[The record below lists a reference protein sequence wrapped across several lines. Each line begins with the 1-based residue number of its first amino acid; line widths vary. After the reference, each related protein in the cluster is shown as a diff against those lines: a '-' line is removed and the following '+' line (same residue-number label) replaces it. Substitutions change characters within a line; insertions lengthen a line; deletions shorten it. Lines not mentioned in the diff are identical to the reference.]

1 MDNPDRRGPADAS
14 RINLNE
20 DYERRYWAEAF
31 GVSEQRL
38 REAVQTVGASAEAV
52 RQFLLRHRD

>member
-1 MDNPDRRGPADAS
+1 MDNPEIRRPADAS

-38 REAVQTVGASAEAV
+38 REAVQTVGVSAEAV

>member
-1 MDNPDRRGPADAS
+1 MDNPDVRGPADAS

-31 GVSEQRL
+31 GVSEQGL
-38 REAVQTVGASAEAV
+38 REAVQAVGVSAEAV

>member
-1 MDNPDRRGPADAS
+1 MDNPEVRGPADAS

-31 GVSEQRL
+31 GVSERRL
-38 REAVQTVGASAEAV
+38 REAVQAVGVSAEAV

>member
-1 MDNPDRRGPADAS
+1 MDNPDIRGPADAS

-38 REAVQTVGASAEAV
+38 REAVHAVGVSAEAV
-52 RQFLLRHRD
+52 RQFLLRHRE

>member
-1 MDNPDRRGPADAS
+1 MDNPDVRGPADAS

-38 REAVQTVGASAEAV
+38 REAVQAVGVSAEAV

>member
-1 MDNPDRRGPADAS
+1 MDNPDIRGPADAS

-38 REAVQTVGASAEAV
+38 RDAVHAVGVSTEAV
-52 RQFLLRHRD
+52 RQWLLRHPQ